1 MMPTSVFVLD
11 VRTIPPPQRHPR
23 IFEALDK
30 LATGQELFLMN
41 DHEPKPLRYQIQAT
55 QPEIF
60 EWDPRQTGIH
70 EWTVRIRRLQ
80 ASPPLTELHLPTR
93 LPHFSENLAV
103 GKLVGRSTAARKVL
117 ARFGLTPGVEDPRP
131 LRDLAAEA
139 NVDIDILMAAL
150 ETSLAR

>member
-1 MMPTSVFVLD
+1 MPTSVFVLD

-30 LATGQELFLMN
+30 LAPGQELLLMN

-55 QPEIF
+55 QPESF
-60 EWDPRQTGIH
+60 DWDPRQTGIH

-80 ASPPLTELHLPTR
+80 ASPPLAEMRLPTR
-93 LPHFSENLAV
+93 LPHFSETLAV
-103 GKLVGRSTAARKVL
+103 GKLVGRSTAAREVL

-139 NVDIDILMAAL
+139 NIDIDILMAAL